1 MQLFVQICWKDY
13 FYMPKVLG
21 LDLGTNSIGWALVEQ
36 TESGYKLLDRGVD
49 IFQEGVARDK
59 NGEKSAVKDRTK
71 ARALRRRYAR
81 KRLRK
86 IAVLRLLVRYDL
98 CPPLSEEQLALWRA
112 KKIYPLD
119 EDFLSWQRT
128 NEADDK
134 NPYHDRYRALTE
146 KLDLSRRDDRY
157 TLGRAIYHLTQRRGF
172 LSNRKEAGKDDEDGK
187 VKLGIK
193 NLSADMAEAGC
204 RYLGEYFYHLY
215 RAKKKIR
222 TKYTARNEH
231 YLAEFKA
238 ICEKQ
243 QLPEEW
249 CCALQKEIFFQRPL
263 KSQKGLVGN
272 CTFEKKKSR
281 SPVSHPSFEEFRMLA
296 FLNNVRITTPSD
308 SRPRPL
314 SESEMALVRP
324 LFLRKSKPYFDFED
338 IAKKIA
344 GKGAYACKGDENEA
358 PCRFNFSRKTVVSGC
373 PVTAALVTIF
383 GDDWYSELHSLY
395 TLAEGKTSVQV
406 LNDVW
411 HVLFSFTDESHVRT
425 WAQEKLQ
432 LTEEQAKAF
441 ASIPIPQDYAAL
453 SLNAIHKM
461 LPFLRVGY
469 RYDEAVFMANLKAV
483 LPPSVWEDEEYRH
496 NIETDV
502 ACIVSEFSTNPLN
515 KGKTKEQCVCD
526 YLRDLGCVDEAHL
539 RRLYHPSMIDVYPA
553 ALPDEQGLLQ
563 LGSPR
568 TPSVRNPMAM
578 RALFR
583 LRVLVNTLLR
593 ERKIDRTTKINIE
606 FARGLN
612 DANRRKAIEMFQ
624 REREDENRKYAEEIR
639 AQYRAECGCD
649 VEPTKDDVLKYRL
662 WLEQEKICPYTGQP
676 IPISGFIGGATAF
689 DIEHTVPRA
698 RGGDDSQMN
707 KTLCE
712 SRFNRMVKQAK
723 LPAELANHAE
733 VKTRLDDTMGW
744 KEKMTTLQKQI
755 ENSVR
760 KSRSAT
766 TKEDKDKAIRQRHY
780 LQMKFDYWKGKY
792 ERFMMTRVPDGF
804 SNRQGVDIGIIGRY
818 ARMYLGTVFE
828 RIYTVKGATTA
839 EFRRM
844 WGLQDEY
851 AKKERVNHVHH
862 CIDAITIACIG
873 RNEYDRWARYVA
885 DEERYRYGQ
894 GARPVFEK
902 PWPTFTEDVKAVAD
916 ELLVSHHTPDNMPKQ
931 SRKKWCIR
939 GRVQLDSAGQP
950 LYQQGD
956 TARALLHKDT
966 FYGAIKQAG
975 EVCYVVRKPL
985 FKMENVGDVEKI
997 VDDVVRQK
1005 VKEAIAAVGFKQAI
1019 SPEYTIWM
1027 NEAKGIPIRKVRLK
1041 VPTVTNPIH
1050 LKPQRDLSDKPYK
1063 QHYHVANDSNYCM
1076 AIYEGT
1082 NTKGKI
1088 VRSFRLVS
1096 NLEAARYYKTGTD
1109 KRLESGLVPLSD
1121 ADGNPLRCL
1130 LKPGTMV
1137 LFYENSPAEL
1147 YDCTQAE
1154 LAKRLYKVTGMSIDP
1169 QKNKTYGSIALKHHQ
1184 EARPLKELKILKGKW
1199 AHDTVFRPMIG
1210 ISHLQFNAMVEGV
1223 DFELTVTGE
1232 VKFKRLPPC

>member
-1 MQLFVQICWKDY
+1 
-13 FYMPKVLG
+13 MPKVLG

-36 TESGYKLLDRGVD
+36 TESGYTLLDKGVD
-49 IFQEGVARDK
+49 IFQEGVTRDK
-59 NGEKSAVKDRTK
+59 NDEKPAVQDRTE
-71 ARALRRRYAR
+71 ARALRRRYSR

-86 IAVLRLLVRYDL
+86 VAVLRILVQYDL
-98 CPPLSEEQLALWRA
+98 CPPLSKEQLDLWRT

-128 NEADDK
+128 SEADDK

-146 KLDLSRRDDRY
+146 KFDLSLREDRY
-157 TLGRAIYHLTQRRGF
+157 ALGRAFYHLAQRRGF
-172 LSNRKEAGKDDEDGK
+172 LSNRKDAGKGDEEGK
-187 VKLGIK
+187 VKMGIK
-193 NLSADMAEAGC
+193 NLSAEMAEAGC
-204 RYLGEYFYHLY
+204 RYLGEYFYQLY
-215 RAKKKIR
+215 REKKKIR

-231 YLAEFKA
+231 YLEEFKA

-243 QLPEEW
+243 QLPEE
-249 CCALQKEIFFQRPL
+249 CCSALRKEIFFQRPL
-263 KSQKGLVGN
+263 KSQKGLVGH

-281 SPVSHPSFEEFRMLA
+281 CPVSHPSFEEFRMLA

-308 SRPRPL
+308 TRSRPL
-314 SESEMALVRP
+314 SESEIALVRP
-324 LFLRKSKPYFDFED
+324 LFMRKSKPCFDFED

-358 PCRFNFSRKTVVSGC
+358 FCSFNFSRKTVVSGC
-373 PVTAALVTIF
+373 PVTAALIAIF
-383 GDDWYSELHSLY
+383 GDDWRSEIHSLY
-395 TLAEGKTSVQV
+395 TLAEGKSSAQV

-411 HVLFSFTDESHVRT
+411 HVLFSFTDEDHIKD

-432 LTEEQAKAF
+432 LTDEQANAF
-441 ASIPIPQDYAAL
+441 ASISVPQDYAAL
-453 SLNAIHKM
+453 SLNAIHKI
-461 LPFLRVGY
+461 LPFLRAGY
-469 RYDEAVFMANLKAV
+469 RYDEAVFLANLKAV
-483 LPPSVWEDEEYRH
+483 LPPSVWEDEKYRRI
-496 NIETDV
+496 IESDV
-502 ACIVSEFSTNPLN
+502 AGIVAEFSTNPLN
-515 KGKTKEQCVCD
+515 RGKSKEQCVCD
-526 YLRDLGCVDEAHL
+526 YLRDLGCVDESHL
-539 RRLYHPSMIDVYPA
+539 RRLYHPSMIDTYQA
-553 ALPDEQGLLQ
+553 ALPDGQGLFQ

-583 LRVLVNTLLR
+583 LRALVNTLLR

-612 DANRRKAIEMFQ
+612 DANRRKAIEIFQ
-624 REREDENRKYAEEIR
+624 REREDENRKYVDAIR
-639 AQYRAECGCD
+639 TLYRAECGCD

-744 KEKMTTLQKQI
+744 KKKITTLREQI

-818 ARMYLGTVFE
+818 ARLYLGTVFE
-828 RIYTVKGATTA
+828 HIYTVKGATTA

-902 PWPTFTEDVKAVAD
+902 PWSTFTEDVKAVAD
-916 ELLVSHHTPDNMPKQ
+916 ELLVSHHTPDNMPRQ
-931 SRKKWCIR
+931 SRKKWRIR
-939 GRVQLDSAGQP
+939 GRVKLDSTGQP

-966 FYGAIKQAG
+966 FYGAIKQDG

-985 FKMENVGDVEKI
+985 SKLENVGDVEKI
-997 VDDVVRQK
+997 VDDTVRQK

-1019 SPEYTIWM
+1019 SSEYTVWM

-1041 VPTVTNPIH
+1041 ATSVTNPIH

-1063 QHYHVANDSNYCM
+1063 QHYHVVNDSNYCM
-1076 AIYEGT
+1076 AIYEGV
-1082 NTKGKI
+1082 NAKGKT

-1096 NLEAARYYKTGTD
+1096 KLEAARYYKASTD
-1109 KRLESGLVPLSD
+1109 KLLNPGLVPLSD

-1147 YDCTQAE
+1147 YDCSPAE
-1154 LAKRLYKVTGMSIDP
+1154 LAKRLYKVTGMSSLTL
-1169 QKNKTYGSIALKHHQ
+1169 QKKYFYGTIVLKHHQ
-1184 EARPLKELKILKGKW
+1184 EARPQGDLKAKNGEWKNGE
-1199 AHDTVFRPMIG
+1199 TYRPIITMC
-1210 ISHLQFNAMVEGV
+1210 HTQFNAMVEGV